1 MVLVDPATG
10 QEATGAAPTDEEL
23 AWCALHWPV
32 EGLPV
37 GARVEVGLTRDL
49 AWADLVARVRD
60 GILLA
65 VDYAHTAGDRPMGG
79 TLTAYRSGSVVVPVP
94 DGSCDLTAH
103 VAVDSLE
110 HDEITTQRAALHGLG
125 LDARTPAHDLARTDP
140 AGYLAALAGASA
152 VGALTAPGGL
162 GGFAWVLRRVRRM

>member
-23 AWCALHWPV
+23 AWCARHWPV

-49 AWADLVARVRD
+49 AWADLVARVRS

-65 VDYAHTAGDRPMGG
+65 VDYGHTAGDRPVGG
-79 TLTAYRSGSVVVPVP
+79 TLTAYRSGSVVAPVP

-110 HDEITTQRAALHGLG
+110 HDEITTQRAALH
-125 LDARTPAHDLARTDP
+125 
-140 AGYLAALAGASA
+140 
-152 VGALTAPGGL
+152 APG
-162 GGFAWVLRRVRRM
+162 ARRPHPRLTTWPAPTRPATWPPWRARRRSAP

>member
-1 MVLVDPATG
+1 M
-10 QEATGAAPTDEEL
+10 QESTGAAPTDEEL
-23 AWCALHWPV
+23 AWCARHWPV

-49 AWADLVARVRD
+49 AWGDLVARVRD

-65 VDYAHTAGDRPMGG
+65 VDYGHTAGDRPAGG
-79 TLTAYRSGSVVVPVP
+79 TLTAYRSGALVVPVP

-103 VAVDSLE
+103 VAVDTLE
-110 HDEITTQRAALHGLG
+110 HDEITTQRAALRDLG
-125 LDARTPAHDLARTDP
+125 STPASPRTTSP
-140 AGYLAALAGASA
+140 APTRPATWSALAAASA
-152 VGALTAPGGL
+152 VGALTAPDGL